1 MIKLEQ
7 LQLQYLVNEKGE
19 KTAVVMPLQE
29 FEDLL
34 EDLED
39 LAIIAQRNQ
48 ESTISHEQFIEQLKQ
63 DGIL

>member
-19 KTAVVMPLQE
+19 KTAVVVPLQE

-34 EDLED
+34 EALED

>member
-19 KTAVVMPLQE
+19 KTAVVLPLQE

-34 EDLED
+34 EALED

>member
-19 KTAVVMPLQE
+19 KTAVVLPLQE

-34 EDLED
+34 EALED
-39 LAIIAQRNQ
+39 LAIIAQINQ

>member
-19 KTAVVMPLQE
+19 KTAVVLPLQE

-34 EDLED
+34 EALED

-63 DGIL
+63 DVIL

>member
-48 ESTISHEQFIEQLKQ
+48 DSTISHEQFIEQLKQ